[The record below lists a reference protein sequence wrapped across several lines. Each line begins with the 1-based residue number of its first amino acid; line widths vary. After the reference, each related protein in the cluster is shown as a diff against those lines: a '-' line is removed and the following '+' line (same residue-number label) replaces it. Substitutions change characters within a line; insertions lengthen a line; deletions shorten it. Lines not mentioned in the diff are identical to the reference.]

1 MFLSRGGQ
9 GAVTSSRI
17 LAVALV
23 KEGLYAQAI
32 PEFGA
37 ERRGAIVR
45 TYIRASTEPI
55 KTHEM
60 VKEPN
65 LLVIFSKGIIDSLG
79 DGIKELYK
87 IPESIINTQFPIKF
101 WRKTY
106 IVNATEI
113 ALKLNLVIAG
123 WPVVSTALLGSIS
136 RVTGLYKLSTLE
148 EALKEFFRGS
158 ILEKNIEAARLAY
171 ESTREVI

>member
-65 LLVIFSKGIIDSLG
+65 LLVIFSKGIIDYLG
-79 DGIKELYK
+79 DGVKELSK
-87 IPESIINTQFPIKF
+87 IPESIVNTQSPIKF

-106 IVNATEI
+106 VVNATEI

-136 RVTGLYKLSTLE
+136 RVTGLYKLGTLE
-148 EALKEFFRGS
+148 EAMKEFFRGS

-171 ESTREVI
+171 ESTREVV

>member
-9 GAVTSSRI
+9 GAVTASRI

-37 ERRGAIVR
+37 ERRGAVVR
-45 TYIRASTEPI
+45 TYIRVSTEPI
-55 KTHEM
+55 KTHEI
-60 VKEPN
+60 VREPN
-65 LLVIFSKGIIDSLG
+65 LLVIYSKSILDYLG
-79 DGIKELYK
+79 DGVKELLD
-87 IPESIINTQFPIKF
+87 IPESIVNTHSLNKL
-101 WRKTY
+101 WRRTY
-106 IVNATEI
+106 IVNATDI

-136 RVTGLYKLSTLE
+136 RVTGLYKLDTLE
-148 EALKEFFRGS
+148 EAMKEFFRGS
-158 ILEKNIEAARLAY
+158 ILEKNIEAAKLAY
-171 ESTREVI
+171 ELTREVI